1 MVEAVMRALI
11 LSGGG
16 AKGAFECGA
25 IRYLIG
31 ERRINYAVYSGT
43 SVGAINAA
51 HLCQF
56 GSGQEGQAAD
66 ALESLWRSIDSGSVY
81 KDWNFLGKLN
91 ALWRPSVY
99 TTAPLRAF
107 IKANLNELLVKQS
120 GKKLRMSAVSIKTG
134 DRRIWDEN
142 SARLLDG
149 IMASAAMPAFFEP
162 VSLDGD
168 LYVDG
173 GIRETTPVRDA
184 VRLGATDLDVVVVD
198 QEKLEGTLPANPKTF
213 DVAKRTL
220 GTMLLEIEQCDL
232 EQAFLHNRLIDAG
245 AGDPGKRKLNIR
257 VLRPSRPLG
266 DPLDFSR
273 EKVQREI
280 HQGYEEAKAAGW

>member
-1 MVEAVMRALI
+1 MTRALV

-25 IRYLIG
+25 IKYLLG
-31 ERRINYAVYSGT
+31 ERRIDYAIYSGT

-56 GSGQEGQAAD
+56 KTGQEGQAAD
-66 ALESLWRSIDSGSVY
+66 ALEGLWRSINTGCVY

-91 ALWRPSVY
+91 ALWKPSVY

-120 GKKLRMSAVSIKTG
+120 GKRLRMSAVSIKTG
-134 DRRIWDEN
+134 DRRVWDEN
-142 SARLLDG
+142 SAHLLDG

-162 VSLDGD
+162 VALDTD

-184 VRLGATDLDVVVVD
+184 VKLGATSLDVIVVD
-198 QEKLEGTLPANPKTF
+198 QERLEGTLPANPKTL

-232 EQAFLHNRLIDAG
+232 EQALLHNRLIDAG
-245 AGDPGKRKLNIR
+245 AGDPGKKKLNIR
-257 VLRPSRPLG
+257 VLRPSMPLG
-266 DPLDFSR
+266 DPLDFSP
-273 EKVQREI
+273 EKVRREI
-280 HQGYEEAKAAGW
+280 SQGYEEAKNAGW

>member
-1 MVEAVMRALI
+1 MTRALV

-16 AKGAFECGA
+16 AKGAYEVGA
-25 IRYLIG
+25 IKYLLG
-31 ERRINYAVYSGT
+31 EKRADYAIYSGT

-51 HLCQF
+51 HLAQF
-56 GSGQEGQAAD
+56 KSGQERTAAD
-66 ALESLWRSIDSGSVY
+66 ALERLWRDIDTGHVY

-91 ALWRPSVY
+91 ALWKPSVY
-99 TTAPLRAF
+99 TTAPLRSF

-120 GKKLRMSAVSIKTG
+120 GKRLRMSAVSVKTG
-134 DRRIWDEN
+134 DRRVWNED
-142 SARLLDG
+142 SAHLLDG
-149 IMASAAMPAFFEP
+149 IMASAAMPVFFEP
-162 VSLDGD
+162 VALDAD

-184 VRLGATDLDVVVVD
+184 VRLGALNIDVIVVD
-198 QEKLEGTLPANPKTF
+198 QERLEGSLPANPKTL

-220 GTMLLEIEQCDL
+220 GPMLLEIEQCDL

-245 AGDPGKRKLNIR
+245 VGDPGKKKLNIR

-266 DPLDFSR
+266 DPLDFSPDKIR
-273 EKVQREI
+273 REI
-280 HQGYEEAKAAGW
+280 AQGYEEARAAGW